1 MEITFTEIESKP
13 KKITF
18 EDILSNMSLVVN
30 KHGVLL
36 SMMPIV
42 ENQNQNQNQPISIKP
57 VYNNYFYD
65 SNTDIPIPDEPVIQ
79 TQEEYNQL
87 MLENKIKQRHIAE
100 TKSKKLIFMR
110 NIQSSPNGLRTM
122 NFR

>member
-1 MEITFTEIESKP
+1 
-13 KKITF
+13 
-18 EDILSNMSLVVN
+18 MSLVVN
-30 KHGVLL
+30 KHGVLQ
-36 SMMPIV
+36 SMTPIV
-42 ENQNQNQNQPISIKP
+42 ENQNQNQPISIKP

-65 SNTDIPIPDEPVIQ
+65 SNTDIPVHAEQVIQ

>member
-13 KKITF
+13 KKVTF
-18 EDILSNMSLVVN
+18 EDILLNMSLVVN

-42 ENQNQNQNQPISIKP
+42 ENQNQNQPISIKP

>member
-1 MEITFTEIESKP
+1 MEITFTEVESKP
-13 KKITF
+13 KKVTF
-18 EDILSNMSLVVN
+18 EDILLNMSLVVN
-30 KHGVLL
+30 KHGVLQ
-36 SMMPIV
+36 SMTPIV
-42 ENQNQNQNQPISIKP
+42 ENQNQNQQNYIKP

-65 SNTDIPIPDEPVIQ
+65 SNTDVPAEPVIH

-87 MLENKIKQRHIAE
+87 MLETKIKQRQIAE

-110 NIQSSPNGLRTM
+110 NIQPSPNGLRTM

>member
-13 KKITF
+13 KKVTF
-18 EDILSNMSLVVN
+18 EDILLNMSLVVN